1 MRRRVAHRGA
11 HLAMHLAALAV
22 LVVLA
27 ALPVAAGPAARAETP
42 AEGTPAEGTPAE
54 EAPLPRPPDAANLAA
69 RAMTFTRVTGAPDAC
84 GPGCSEWIAAE
95 GVILPG
101 TVVTFSQLVERL
113 GPARPPVV
121 IHSDGGMTDI
131 AMALGRVIRR
141 ARLDTVIAR
150 TARSDGTATIEPG
163 GACHGA
169 CLFVLAAGV
178 ARSTAP
184 GAVIS
189 ISPFDFHFATGGALP
204 EPRRQRLIVAMLERA
219 RGYFTDMG
227 LDPDLASLL
236 DSNTH
241 TAFYPTRGQLEAY
254 RILTRY
260 QDL

>member
-1 MRRRVAHRGA
+1 MRRLVTRSGA
-11 HLAMHLAALAV
+11 LLAALAV
-22 LVVLA
+22 LA
-27 ALPVAAGPAARAETP
+27 AAAGPASRAETP
-42 AEGTPAEGTPAE
+42 QT
-54 EAPLPRPPDAANLAA
+54 EAPLARPPDAADLAA
-69 RAMTFTRVTGAPDAC
+69 RAMTFTRVTGDANAC

-101 TVVTFSQLVERL
+101 TVVAFSQLADQL
-113 GPARPPVV
+113 HGARPPVV

-141 ARLDTVIAR
+141 AKLDTVIAR
-150 TARSDGTATIEPG
+150 TTRSGETATIEPG

-178 ARSTAP
+178 NRSTAP

-204 EPRRQRLIVAMLERA
+204 EPRRQRLIAAMLERA
-219 RGYFTDMG
+219 RGYFSDMG
-227 LDPDLASLL
+227 LDPDLAGLL

-241 TAFYPTRGQLEAY
+241 AAFYPTRGQLEAY